1 MRGTNVRRIASLLGL
16 ALVASASI
24 AAVPVNAAG
33 TPDLGLKVPAHAHAN
48 KATTVSW
55 HAFNRGSDTIVLQG
69 YNNGAWVK
77 VHTLHGTKGTSTIP
91 AVGIGIF
98 DFRVAA
104 FSKSGKLITAVG
116 RKLHVFGKVKW
127 SSLFQTPKKDSGT
140 YGTFHYVYEFF
151 SNDVDYTALKVT
163 GNYCSSIHINY
174 IPGTDNPN
182 ENVAGEGTMMLGR
195 HGRATITS
203 QAAAQHLG
211 HVSGKLTVGKPW
223 SVNLSEPGNGTRL
236 FTWYVNG
243 SGICDQTR
251 ITDYGYNQN

>member
-1 MRGTNVRRIASLLGL
+1 VTLLGL
-16 ALVASASI
+16 ALAASTSLS
-24 AAVPVNAAG
+24 AVPVNAAG
-33 TPDLGLKVPAHAHAN
+33 TPDLGLKVPAHAHAH

-69 YNNGAWVK
+69 YNNGTWVK

-98 DFRVAA
+98 DFRLAA
-104 FSKSGKLITAVG
+104 YSKSGKLITAVG

-127 SSLFQTPKKDSGT
+127 SSLFQTPKDDSGD
-140 YGTFHYVYEFF
+140 YRGFHYVYSFF

-163 GNYCSSIHINY
+163 GNYCSSIHIVY
-174 IPGTDNPN
+174 VPGNSQDRQNDPIS
-182 ENVAGEGTMMLGR
+182 GEATMKLGR
-195 HGRATITS
+195 HGRSTITS
-203 QAAAQHLG
+203 TTTAQHKATVG
-211 HVSGKLTVGKPW
+211 GKLTLGKPW